1 MKVSLTFLLTHL
13 IFLIQILALDGDKF
27 QTIEP
32 IHLIYLIL
40 VTTITTTVILDTD
53 TITAMVF
60 TIVLIVGIIHIII
73 PITHIIGILSTT
85 IGILTITHTGFTGI
99 IGTIN
104 MVIMVQ
110 IFTIKQTL
118 ISLTV

>member
-1 MKVSLTFLLTHL
+1 MIVSLTFLSTHL
-13 IFLIQILALDGDKF
+13 IFLIKIL
-27 QTIEP
+27 
-32 IHLIYLIL
+32 
-40 VTTITTTVILDTD
+40 
-53 TITAMVF
+53 
-60 TIVLIVGIIHIII
+60 GIIHITIHT
-73 PITHIIGILSTT
+73 THIIGIPITAL
-85 IGILTITHTGFTGI
+85 GIPTITHIGFTGI

>member
-1 MKVSLTFLLTHL
+1 MKILIHL

-118 ISLTV
+118 MSPTV